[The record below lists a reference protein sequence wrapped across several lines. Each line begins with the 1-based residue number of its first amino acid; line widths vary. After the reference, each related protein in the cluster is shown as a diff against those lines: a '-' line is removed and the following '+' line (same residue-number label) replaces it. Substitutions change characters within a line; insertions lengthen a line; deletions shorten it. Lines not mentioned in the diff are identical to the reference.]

1 MFGYTDEN
9 NEKYGTIY
17 VEKGKTSNKIKNRVD
32 NRKAGD
38 PVIFIAPGSGNIP
51 KVPGNITE
59 FCSKGAFVEGYSV
72 LPVVIKY
79 EDNSLSTALAQQCG
93 ESFVVVHNSFPTSLR
108 YSASI
113 IVSPLFA
120 PNVLPGAPGVASD
133 FIFLP
138 VSISYSSSISA

>member
-17 VEKGKTSNKIKNRVD
+17 VEKGKTSNKIKNRID

-51 KVPGNITE
+51 KVPDNITE
-59 FCSKGAFVEGYSV
+59 FCGKGAFVEGYSI

-79 EDNSLSTALAQQCG
+79 EDNSLDHNSDNG
-93 ESFVVVHNSFPTSLR
+93 ESIIHSSLK
-108 YSASI
+108 
-113 IVSPLFA
+113 LFLVQ
-120 PNVLPGAPGVASD
+120 NYKIKIRVCDMVELQEGETVEEYKD
-133 FIFLP
+133 RVYNIMNEQYK
-138 VSISYSSSISA
+138 IM